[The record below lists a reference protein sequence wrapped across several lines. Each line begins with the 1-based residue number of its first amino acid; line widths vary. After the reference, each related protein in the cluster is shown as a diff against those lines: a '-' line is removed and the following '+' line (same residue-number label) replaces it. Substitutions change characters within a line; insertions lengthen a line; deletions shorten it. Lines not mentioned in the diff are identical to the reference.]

1 MEYARTR
8 PLRQTRKPWID
19 NKNSA
24 DITVGLIV
32 LALFQVVK
40 GSF

>member
-1 MEYARTR
+1 MEYARGR
-8 PLRQTRKPWID
+8 PLRQTRQPWID

-24 DITVGLIV
+24 DITVALTV
-32 LALFQVVK
+32 LALQVVK

>member
-1 MEYARTR
+1 MEYARGR

-19 NKNSA
+19 NKNLA
-24 DITVGLIV
+24 DITVGLIA
-32 LALFQVVK
+32 LALQVVK

>member
-1 MEYARTR
+1 MEYARGG

-24 DITVGLIV
+24 DITVGLIAKNGGPR
-32 LALFQVVK
+32 L
-40 GSF
+40 